1 MNKAYYA
8 QGWTL
13 VELMITVGIL
23 GVLASIAIP
32 SYNGYIKTS
41 QIATVRVNAET
52 LAGFEE
58 TYFYERGNY
67 MAGSYLAGAFV
78 PPGAAGL
85 GGLEWQPTNDD
96 NLFNYVVT
104 TATGGAC
111 TLPAT
116 KCYSITVTQISDP
129 TITQTITGP

>member
-1 MNKAYYA
+1 MNKVYYA

-41 QIATVRVNAET
+41 QITTARVNAET

-67 MAGSYLAGAFV
+67 MAGTYVAGSFV
-78 PPGAAGL
+78 PAGTTGL
-85 GGLEWQPTNDD
+85 GALEWQPTSDD
-96 NLFNYVVT
+96 KLFDYTVT
-104 TATGGAC
+104 INTGC
-111 TLPAT
+111 TSPAT